1 MSNDYIID
9 AEPRE
14 DMGKGASRRLRR
26 TGRIPAILYG
36 AGKEPEN
43 ISLDHNKMVHDLQD
57 EGFFSHI
64 LTINLSGKKQ
74 KVIVRDLQRHPAR
87 PIVLHMDFQRVSDD
101 QAVHMHVPL
110 HFIGEDVC
118 PGVKLEGGQISH
130 HMIEVEITCLPKDIP
145 EFIEVDVSELNK
157 GDSIH
162 LSELKVPEGVAIS
175 ALMHGDAHDAQVV
188 DVHATKIIEEEPV
201 AAAGE
206 EGAAEEGKADD
217 KSDDTSEDKAENSE

>member
-14 DMGKGASRRLRR
+14 DKGKGASRRLRR
-26 TGRIPAILYG
+26 SGKIPAILYG

-43 ISLDHNKMVHDLQD
+43 ISLDHNKMYHDLED

-64 LTINLSGKKQ
+64 LTINLAGKKQ

-87 PIVLHMDFQRVSDD
+87 PVVLHMDFQRVSDD

-110 HFIGEDVC
+110 HFIGEDQC

-130 HMIEVEITCLPKDIP
+130 HMIEVEVTCLPKDIP
-145 EFIEVDVSELNK
+145 EYIEVDVSGLNK

-162 LSELKVPEGVAIS
+162 LSELTVPEGVVLS
-175 ALMHGDAHDAQVV
+175 ALTHGEGHDQQVV
-188 DVHATKIIEEEPV
+188 DVHATKVIVEEEP
-201 AAAGE
+201 AAAADE
-206 EGAAEEGKADD
+206 ETSAEED
-217 KSDDTSEDKAENSE
+217 KSEDKSEDSE